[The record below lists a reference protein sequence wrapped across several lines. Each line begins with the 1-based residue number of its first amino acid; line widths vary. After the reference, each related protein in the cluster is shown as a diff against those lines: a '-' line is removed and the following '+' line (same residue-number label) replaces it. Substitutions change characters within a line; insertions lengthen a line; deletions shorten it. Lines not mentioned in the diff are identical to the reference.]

1 MILALKALL
10 EGFLCMLLRIKQLK
24 IGTYGI
30 FAFLIIALA
39 TLLRIFLIAWGW
51 PHSNSDVDTTGIMA
65 MHIADKGEHPIFF
78 YGQNYQGALDAYLGV
93 AFFRL
98 FGISVFSLRLGA
110 ILFFALFLVIMY
122 CLTSLLYTKKLALIT
137 LVLLSLGSSFM
148 LDAEI
153 AGLAGYPELLFF
165 GSLSMLL
172 ASWLALSYDQYSS
185 PNRRLWRSIAY
196 GCWGLVVGLGFWSD
210 FLMLVFILLSGL
222 LLVLFCW
229 RELLRF
235 AILPLVTGLIIGSF
249 PLIMYNLHAAPG
261 QNTLNVLSYLH
272 NAGSVE
278 LAKIRAHNHILLEPE
293 LKGTM
298 LISLPA
304 ATGGA
309 PFCYDTNLRLTGYLS
324 FQNVQ
329 CPSLHSNVSAVFV
342 ALAWSVGFLV
352 LWTIAVILTIH
363 NLLKLSIQTPR
374 PQTDKQAIIRQ
385 FARLMLLCSGGLILL
400 LFILSPASA
409 VFPENSRY
417 LIGLLISTPALIAP
431 LWDLSFGKRAMA
443 YDGSNDKRSWF
454 TFISFKKALG
464 RGILLIIGI
473 VLLVGTI
480 QSFLEIST
488 VQASNQKQVS
498 LVHNLL
504 RIQATHIYTDYWTCN
519 SIAFASREQ
528 IICSVV
534 DGQLHMQPHL
544 NRYAPY
550 SKIVKADPNSAYVF
564 PIEAGQV
571 PAIVERAAHSPGQFK
586 RFVFGDYVVYQ
597 PVVPLRALQ

>member
-1 MILALKALL
+1 
-10 EGFLCMLLRIKQLK
+10 MLLRIKQLK

-110 ILFFALFLVIMY
+110 VLFFALFLVIMY

-137 LVLLSLGSSFM
+137 LVLLSLGSSIM

-196 GCWGLVVGLGFWSD
+196 GCWGLAAGLGFWSD
-210 FLMLVFILLSGL
+210 FLMLVFILFSGI

-235 AILPLVTGLIIGSF
+235 AVLPLVTGLIIGSF

-278 LAKIRAHNHILLEPE
+278 LAIIRAHNHILLEPE

-298 LISLPA
+298 LTSLPA
-304 ATGGA
+304 ATGGT

-352 LWTIAVILTIH
+352 LWTISVILTIH

-400 LFILSPASA
+400 LFIMSPASA
-409 VFPENSRY
+409 VFPQNSRY

-431 LWDLSFGKRAMA
+431 LWDLSFGKRAMTSDA
-443 YDGSNDKRSWF
+443 SNDKRSWF
-454 TFISFKKALG
+454 TFISFKKNLG

-488 VQASNQKQVS
+488 VQASNQKQAS

-504 RIQATHIYTDYWTCN
+504 RIKATHIYTDYWTCN

-534 DGQLHMQPHL
+534 DRQLHMQPHL

-550 SKIVKADPNSAYVF
+550 SKIVEADPNSAYVF

-571 PAIVERAAHSPGQFK
+571 PAIVERAAHAPGQFK

-597 PVVPLRALQ
+597 PVVPLKALQ